1 MKVEVAGKPRE
12 TVRDIV
18 SKYVKERPE
27 RITLRLFWDEDRSL
41 IILRGE
47 GLDET
52 VECSGTVP
60 FTPFAHGVVD
70 AYRDAYGDL
79 KVVPVSFR
87 EEIYENERV
96 SLLLY
101 PTGSAGIFDIYVKY
115 REGEAVEG

>member
-1 MKVEVAGKPRE
+1 LKVKVVGNPRE
-12 TVRDIV
+12 TVRDVV
-18 SKYVKERPE
+18 SKYVPRRPE

-41 IILRGE
+41 ITIKGD

-60 FTPFAHGVVD
+60 FTPFAYGVVD
-70 AYRDAYGDL
+70 AYRDAYGEL

-87 EEIYENERV
+87 EEIYKNDRV

-115 REGEAVEG
+115 WEG